1 MADLQKQNILHT
13 IKASAIPLISERGAS
28 KSEYHII
35 YHVSYCISIYR
46 KFFINLQYSI

>member
-1 MADLQKQNILHT
+1 MQKQNILHT
-13 IKASAIPLISERGAS
+13 IKESAIPLISEMGVS

-46 KFFINLQYSI
+46 IFFINLQYSI